1 MKLLKKSEH
10 TASAPQEARDPRE
23 ALLEHGIY
31 LEWYAGMR
39 LDEEITRATRYARP
53 LSVLVA
59 RPKLLPG
66 EQIRREAM
74 EGAVASAKAL
84 SRSTDLVGWFGPDQL
99 VFILPETEPA
109 DARVAALRWRSDL
122 WRRSQHF
129 GGQQWEVLVCDDW
142 SHVQETSPT
151 VEAALT
157 RAQRVEA
164 A

>member
-1 MKLLKKSEH
+1 MKLLRKSEH
-10 TASAPQEARDPRE
+10 AENAPQAGATGRDM
-23 ALLEHGIY
+23 LLEWGIY
-31 LEWYAGMR
+31 VEWYAGMR
-39 LDEEITRATRYARP
+39 LDEEITRALRYSRP

-59 RPKLLPG
+59 RPKLLRG
-66 EQIRREAM
+66 EHIRREAL
-74 EGAVASAKAL
+74 EGAVASAKEL

-109 DARVAALRWRSDL
+109 DARVAAIRWRSDL

-142 SHVQETSPT
+142 SHVQETNPT
-151 VEAALT
+151 VEAALM

>member
-1 MKLLKKSEH
+1 MKLGKKSEH
-10 TASAPQEARDPRE
+10 AESQSSQQGKGRE
-23 ALLEHGIY
+23 SLLERGIY
-31 LEWYAGMR
+31 AEWYAGMR

-66 EQIRREAM
+66 EYIRREAL
-74 EGAVASAKAL
+74 EGAVASAKEL

-129 GGQQWEVLVCDDW
+129 GGQQWEVLVCDEW
-142 SHVQETSPT
+142 SHVQETSPSL
-151 VEAALT
+151 EAALT